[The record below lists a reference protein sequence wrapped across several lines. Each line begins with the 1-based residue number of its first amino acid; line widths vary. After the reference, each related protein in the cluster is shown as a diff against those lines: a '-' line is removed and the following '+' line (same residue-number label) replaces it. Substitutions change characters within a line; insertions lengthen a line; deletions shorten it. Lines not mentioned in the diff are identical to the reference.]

1 MTTTQGILTW
11 IDCLVLLRSE
21 KSLIPKTENSS
32 KNALLTRSLFSYRGR
47 GGGGEGERW
56 FQGKWEVPGGGKWK
70 PISTMIIYNI
80 PPSLLPSFLPPS
92 LPPPK
97 I

>member
-47 GGGGEGERW
+47 GGEVRGRGGSKGSGRCQEEGN
-56 FQGKWEVPGGGKWK
+56 G
-70 PISTMIIYNI
+70 N
-80 PPSLLPSFLPPS
+80 PSAQ
-92 LPPPK
+92 
-97 I
+97 